1 VHSARLVRD
10 AAILDLQTNID
21 AALLDV
27 RTTFYSVLLT
37 REKVRVQEENI
48 ALFQGQLRDSRNQFH
63 AGSVSNFEV
72 LRARVSLANAQPD
85 LITARNDYRV
95 AIEQLRQ
102 SLGAPAASGLGA
114 PPFPEVQGTLDYT
127 PTTYDL
133 DAALASAHEHR
144 PELQRLDKLAEA
156 GEESV
161 TGARSTYYPNVGL
174 YGGYEWGGIGL
185 AQGGTFSGAGWLVG
199 VQSSWAIF
207 DGRLT
212 AGKVIQAKS
221 QLRQARLSR
230 SQEDLAV
237 DTEVRQALSA
247 WEEARELVT
256 ASQQTVEEAVEALRL
271 ADSRFKA
278 GSATQLDVLTS
289 QVALTQA
296 RTNQIQANYNY
307 LVAVAGMR
315 KAMGLGDALVSD

>member
-1 VHSARLVRD
+1 M
-10 AAILDLQTNID
+10 
-21 AALLDV
+21 
-27 RTTFYSVLLT
+27 
-37 REKVRVQEENI
+37 
-48 ALFQGQLRDSRNQFH
+48 
-63 AGSVSNFEV
+63 
-72 LRARVSLANAQPD
+72 
-85 LITARNDYRV
+85 
-95 AIEQLRQ
+95 
-102 SLGAPAASGLGA
+102 
-114 PPFPEVQGTLDYT
+114 
-127 PTTYDL
+127 
-133 DAALASAHEHR
+133 
-144 PELQRLDKLAEA
+144 QRLDKLAEA

-230 SQEDLAV
+230 LAGGSRRRHRGASGAFGPGGGEGV
-237 DTEVRQALSA
+237 GDGLAADGRGGGGGPPPGRQPL
-247 WEEARELVT
+247 
-256 ASQQTVEEAVEALRL
+256 Q
-271 ADSRFKA
+271 
-278 GSATQLDVLTS
+278 GGIGTQLDVLTS